1 VRIGII
7 SERSAAIEQL
17 RRTIALKRAHR
28 VVWSADNAIAAAH
41 LAATNR
47 PDLILMALPFDTID
61 GVDVTR
67 RIMAEHP
74 CAILIVTESVR
85 SNAAFVFDA
94 MGHGALDAVEMPPAD
109 SADALDGAV
118 PLLAKLDTIA
128 RLLGARQSSLEDS
141 ASSRQSPRRIRR
153 DLLIAIGASAGG
165 PGAVVAVLQRLPKDL
180 RASIVVVQHVDQEF
194 SPGRASGLSEQ
205 SGRQVTVAAE
215 GERPTAGCILLAAGS
230 AHLTMT
236 ANGTLGYTADPQ
248 HHAYRPSV
256 DVFFESVS
264 RAWGGE
270 AIGVLL
276 TGMGKDGA
284 IGLKAL
290 RDKGHFTIAQDE
302 ASSAVYGMPKAAAA
316 LDAAVE
322 VLPLARIAP
331 RLVEFAARPV

>member
-1 VRIGII
+1 VKIGII
-7 SERSAAIEQL
+7 SERSAAVEKL
-17 RRTIALKRAHR
+17 RRAIALKRAHR

-41 LAATNR
+41 LAAVNR

-61 GVDVTR
+61 GVEVTR

-94 MGHGALDAVEMPPAD
+94 MGHGALDAVEMPSS
-109 SADALDGAV
+109 SANVSLEGAV
-118 PLLAKLDTIA
+118 PLLAKLDTVA
-128 RLLGARQSSLEDS
+128 RLLGGRQTSPEATARRNQPPS
-141 ASSRQSPRRIRR
+141 RIRR

-165 PGAVVAVLQRLPKDL
+165 PGAIAAVLQRLPKDL
-180 RASIVVVQHVDQEF
+180 RACIVVVQHVDQEF
-194 SPGRASGLSEQ
+194 IPGMASWLSEQ
-205 SGRQVTVAAE
+205 SGRRVTIAAE
-215 GERPTAGCILLAAGS
+215 GERPTTGCILLAGGS

-236 ANGTLGYTADPQ
+236 ANGTLGYTDDPQ

-264 RAWGGE
+264 RAWGGD
-270 AIGVLL
+270 AVGVLL

-284 IGLKAL
+284 LGLKAL

-322 VLPLARIAP
+322 VLPLGRIAT